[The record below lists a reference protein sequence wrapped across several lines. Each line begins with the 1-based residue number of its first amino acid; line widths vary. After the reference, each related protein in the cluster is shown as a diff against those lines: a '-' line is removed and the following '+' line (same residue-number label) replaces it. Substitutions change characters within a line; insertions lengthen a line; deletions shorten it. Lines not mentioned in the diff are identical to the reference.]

1 MAATNPLPL
10 HLQRFV
16 DTNSGNWKRVA
27 VSYIEDSRETLD
39 TALAALELVKKA
51 HFKPN
56 QLSPEEVSKLNQLY
70 DRVKKAHP
78 ELGLT

>member
-1 MAATNPLPL
+1 MGATNPLPP

-27 VSYIEDSRETLD
+27 LGYIEDPKETID

-56 QLSPEEVSKLNQLY
+56 QLSPEEIGKLEVLY
-70 DRVKKAHP
+70 RRVKKAYP